1 MISTATVQF
10 YDVVVFLHILGVV
23 VGFGPTFAYA
33 LFAGMAAREG
43 LHASLAVERAI
54 LRWNQTGNTVGMI
67 VILLSGIYLA
77 ADRWQFG
84 DVFVSWGFV
93 VIIALFGLVHGYFL
107 PRERKLIAGLEAEAA
122 AAGADASKE
131 RSPELAAIDREV
143 ARVGMVAGIVIVLTI
158 YVMTAKPF
166 L

>member
-1 MISTATVQF
+1 MIPTATVQF
-10 YDVVVFLHILGVV
+10 YDVVVFFHILGVV
-23 VGFGPTFAYA
+23 IGFGPTFVYA

-54 LRWNQTGNTVGMI
+54 LRWNQTGNTAGMV
-67 VILLSGIYLA
+67 VILLSGIYLV
-77 ADRWQFG
+77 ADRWEFG
-84 DVFVSWGFV
+84 DFFVSWGLV

-107 PRERKLIAGLEAEAA
+107 PRERRLIAGLEAEAA
-122 AAGADASKE
+122 AAGADTSKE

-143 ARVGMVAGIVIVLTI
+143 ARVGMVAGITIVLTV